1 MNPETLFLRAGDE
14 AVFPVRDGC
23 RVTPLIDSAEM
34 YPRLEERMLTAE
46 RTVWLAFRI
55 FDPSTKLRSD
65 AARGRGLTD
74 WADLILDT
82 VRRGVE
88 VRLLLADF
96 EPVMAEWLHAGAWSS
111 FRRVQAIRPLLS
123 AADQERLQ
131 IIVIQHVGEIGW
143 FWRQLLRPA
152 LRGRVQRLVER
163 LSRQLDEDANAFDV
177 RPGLWRWLRW
187 SGDRPSGWKPG
198 PPPRLWPATY
208 HQKCAVIDGRTAFI
222 GGLDLDERRWDDS
235 RHERPADETWHD
247 LSAIVEGPAAGDA
260 ARNFL
265 ELWNAELPRF
275 AEIVDQWTSDETPG
289 IAVDPLD
296 RIDVPDAAAPLDDAG
311 ATVQLLR
318 TRSRHSA
325 SMFAFGPLPDIRE
338 LKSAHR
344 KMIAAA
350 KKRLYVEAQ
359 FFRSRDAADW
369 AIAALRD
376 NPALEI
382 IVLIANVPEE
392 IAFLGQGDNPAHR
405 HGEYLQAKA
414 LTRILKA
421 GGPERVGLFTM
432 ARDEAAD
439 RAEDRYSDSRG
450 TAFGSG
456 LIHIHAKLLI
466 ADDDA
471 CLISSANINGRS
483 FHWDTELGFLWWQPD
498 GAIAAFRRELW
509 SRLSGG
515 ALADDAGLAEWR
527 SLADHNRL
535 AEPGDRK
542 GFVIPYQR
550 ARARRF
556 GRPHFY
562 VPDSLV

>member
-1 MNPETLFLRAGDE
+1 MNRETLFLRAGDE
-14 AVFPVRDGC
+14 AAFPVRDGC

-34 YPRLEERMLTAE
+34 YPRLEERMLTAD
-46 RTVWLAFRI
+46 RTAWLAFRI
-55 FDPSTKLRSD
+55 FDPSTRLRSD
-65 AARGRGLTD
+65 AAQEKGLTD
-74 WADLILDT
+74 WADLILYT

-96 EPVMAEWLHAGAWSS
+96 EPVMAERLHAGAWRS
-111 FRRVQAIRPLLS
+111 FHRIQAARALLS
-123 AADQERLQ
+123 DADQQRLQ

-143 FWRQLLRPA
+143 FWRQMLRLA
-152 LRGRVQRLVER
+152 LRRRIRRLVER
-163 LSRQLDEDANAFDV
+163 FFGRLEKDADAFNV

-187 SGDRPSGWKPG
+187 NGDRPTGWKPG

-208 HQKCAVIDGRTAFI
+208 HQKCAIIDGKTAFI

-235 RHERPADETWHD
+235 EHDRPADETWHD
-247 LSAIVEGPAAGDA
+247 LSAIVDGPAAGDA
-260 ARNFL
+260 AQNFVD
-265 ELWNAELPRF
+265 LWNAELTRF
-275 AEIVDQWTSDETPG
+275 AEIVGQWTSDETPD
-289 IAVDPLD
+289 IAAGPLD
-296 RIDVPDAAAPLDDAG
+296 RIDGPVPAAPRHDAD

-325 SMFAFGPLPDIRE
+325 SLFAFGPVPDIRE
-338 LKSAHR
+338 LKLAHR
-344 KMIAAA
+344 QVIGAAR
-350 KKRLYVEAQ
+350 KRLYVEAQ
-359 FFRSRDAADW
+359 FFRSQDAAHW
-369 AIAALRD
+369 VIAALRD
-376 NPALEI
+376 NPALEVVI
-382 IVLIANVPEE
+382 LIANVPEE

-439 RAEDRYSDSRG
+439 PVEDRYSDSRG

-466 ADDDA
+466 ADDAA

-483 FHWDTELGFLWWQPD
+483 FNWDTELGFLWWQPD
-498 GAIAAFRRELW
+498 GAIAAFRDELW

-515 ALADDAGLAEWR
+515 ALAGDAGLAEWR

-535 AEPGDRK
+535 SDAGDRK
-542 GFVIPYQR
+542 GFIIPYQR